1 MSQDLFIKNIR
12 RLYTPLTADAEDPA
26 RPVHEVA
33 NAAVLI
39 LNGRI
44 AEIGVE
50 RDVCRNAPNDV
61 PVLDAEQRVALPGF
75 VDCHAHPVFVGE
87 RSHEF
92 HRRNA
97 GTTYQQI
104 AAEGGGITAS
114 AQALAEASTEEMV
127 RQSLPRLDRCLLCG
141 TTTLEAKSGYGLVWE
156 QERKQLEA
164 IGRLRQCHPIDLVP
178 TFLVHSVP
186 ASRENEREAFI
197 EEVCGRMLPAV
208 AEKHLAEAVDV
219 FCEDGAFAVEES
231 RKILM
236 CAQELGLEIKLHAN
250 QFGHTGGARLAAELH
265 AMSADHLE
273 HLSDEEIAALADTKV
288 VCVLLPAC
296 IVFLGNLPYPR
307 ARKLIEQGARVAV
320 ATDMNPGSSMT
331 ESLPLCQTI
340 AAVHCR
346 MNPAELLWAVTYDA
360 ARALRH
366 HHRIGSLEMGKEGNI
381 TLWDIPHLEYL
392 SYHFGAPLLTHAVV
406 RAQVVVSQ
414 GRIGYGN

>member
-1 MSQDLFIKNIR
+1 VSKDLFIKNIR
-12 RLYTPLTADAEDPA
+12 RLYTPLMTDAEDPT
-26 RPVHEVA
+26 RPVHEIA
-33 NAAVLI
+33 DAAILI
-39 LNGRI
+39 VNGRI
-44 AEIGVE
+44 SKIGTE
-50 RDVCRNAPNDV
+50 REVCRSAPKGV
-61 PVLDAEQRVALPGF
+61 PVLDAERRVALPGF

-87 RSHEF
+87 RSQEF

-97 GTTYQQI
+97 GATYQQI
-104 AAEGGGITAS
+104 AAEGGGIAAS
-114 AQALAEASTEEMV
+114 AQALAEASTEDII

-164 IGRLRQCHPIDLVP
+164 IDGLRQCHPIDLIP

-186 ASRENEREAFI
+186 ASRRKDRETFV
-197 EEVCGRMLPAV
+197 EEVCRRMLPEV

-219 FCEDGAFAVEES
+219 FCEDGVFTVEES

-236 CAQELGLEIKLHAN
+236 RAQELGLGIKLHAN

-265 AMSADHLE
+265 AISADHLE
-273 HLSDEEIAALADTKV
+273 HLNDEEINALAEEKV

-296 IVFLGNLPYPR
+296 VFFLGNLPYPP
-307 ARKLIEQGARVAV
+307 ARKLIQQGARVAI

-340 AAVHCR
+340 AAINCR
-346 MNPAELLWAVTYDA
+346 MSPAELLWAVTYDA

-366 HHRIGSLEMGKEGNI
+366 QARLGSLEAGKEGNI
-381 TLWDIPHLEYL
+381 TLWDIPHFEYL

-406 RAQVVVSQ
+406 RGQVVVSQ
-414 GRIGYGN
+414 GRVCYGN

>member
-1 MSQDLFIKNIR
+1 MSKDLFIKNIR
-12 RLYTPLTADAEDPA
+12 RLYTPLTADSEDPA
-26 RPVHEVA
+26 RPVHETA
-33 NAAVLI
+33 DAAVLV
-39 LNGRI
+39 LDGRI
-44 AEIGVE
+44 AEIGTE
-50 RDVCRNAPNDV
+50 RELNRNVPKEV
-61 PVLDAEQRVALPGF
+61 PVLDAERRVALPGF

-87 RSHEF
+87 RSQEF

-97 GTTYQQI
+97 GATYQQI
-104 AAEGGGITAS
+104 AAEGGGIAAS
-114 AQALAEASTEEMV
+114 AQAMAEASTEDIL

-164 IGRLRQCHPIDLVP
+164 IGRLRQCHPIGLIP
-178 TFLVHSVP
+178 TYLVHSIP
-186 ASRENEREAFI
+186 TSRKNEREAFI
-197 EEVCGRMLPAV
+197 EEVCRKMLPEV

-219 FCEDGAFAVEES
+219 FCEDGVFTVEES

-236 CAQELGLEIKLHAN
+236 RAQELGLEIKLHAN
-250 QFGHTGGARLAAELH
+250 QFGHTGGAHLAAELR

-273 HLSDEEIAALADTKV
+273 HLNDEEIAALAEAKV
-288 VCVLLPAC
+288 VCVLLPAS
-296 IVFLGNLPYPR
+296 VFFLGNLPYPC
-307 ARKLIEQGARVAV
+307 ARKLMEQGARVAI

-340 AAVHCR
+340 AAINCR
-346 MNPAELLWAVTYDA
+346 MSPAQLLWAVTYDA

-366 HHRIGSLEMGKEGNI
+366 HDRLGSLEVGKEGNM

-406 RAQVVVSQ
+406 RGQVVVSQ
-414 GRIGYGN
+414 GRICYGN